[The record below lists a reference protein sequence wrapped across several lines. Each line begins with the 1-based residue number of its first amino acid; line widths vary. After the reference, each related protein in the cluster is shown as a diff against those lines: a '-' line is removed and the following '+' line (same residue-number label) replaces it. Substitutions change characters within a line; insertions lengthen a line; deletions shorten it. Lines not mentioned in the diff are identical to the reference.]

1 MNCIKILLLVSL
13 IPLAL
18 RGASLLGGDV
28 VARSPSPDSAS
39 GTSVLAPVVQVEK
52 WRHHRRRIAGQS
64 GRATVAFA
72 PRRFGDAGFFRDDKR
87 FAPTGSNPLHNL

>member
-1 MNCIKILLLVSL
+1 MNCIKILVLVSL

-18 RGASLLGGDV
+18 RGASLLGDV
-28 VARSPSPDSAS
+28 VVPSPSPDSAS
-39 GTSVLAPVVQVEK
+39 GTGVLAPVVQVEK
-52 WRHHRRRIAGQS
+52 WRHQRRKIAGQS
-64 GRATVAFA
+64 GRATIAFA